1 MGFVQ
6 EPPPGETI
14 YLRWMS
20 EYSLG
25 GVRRKVWQRH
35 RKTDM
40 VSRKNAS
47 FGPRTDLAAWLST
60 PPSVPPPRPPL
71 DPERL
76 ARLGG
81 NAMLWTSAD
90 DDEPRPTELWNWQG
104 LEFDSWQHL
113 PSSPSEEEENSSF
126 WTCLT
131 PE

>member
-1 MGFVQ
+1 
-6 EPPPGETI
+6 
-14 YLRWMS
+14 MS
-20 EYSLG
+20 EDSLG

-35 RKTDM
+35 RKADM

-47 FGPRTDLAAWLST
+47 FGPRAELAAWLKT

-81 NAMLWTSAD
+81 NAMLWSSACD
-90 DDEPRPTELWNWQG
+90 GEDAATTLLNEHGQK
-104 LEFDSWQHL
+104 FDSWEHL
-113 PSSPSEEEENSSF
+113 TSSSSADVEDFDF
-126 WTCLT
+126 WNCLS

>member
-6 EPPPGETI
+6 EPPPGEKI
-14 YLRWMS
+14 YLRRMS
-20 EYSLG
+20 EESLE

-35 RKTDM
+35 RKADM

-47 FGPRTDLAAWLST
+47 FGHRAELAAWLKT

-90 DDEPRPTELWNWQG
+90 DDEEVATKLLNWHRG
-104 LEFDSWQHL
+104 KFDCWEHL
-113 PSSPSEEEENSSF
+113 PSSPSAEEEDLGF
-126 WTCLT
+126 WNCLS

>member
-6 EPPPGETI
+6 EPPPGEKI
-14 YLRWMS
+14 YLRRMS
-20 EYSLG
+20 EDSLE

-35 RKTDM
+35 RKADM

-47 FGPRTDLAAWLST
+47 FGPRAELAAWLKT

-90 DDEPRPTELWNWQG
+90 DDDPRATELLFWQEV
-104 LEFDSWQHL
+104 EFDPWQHL
-113 PSSPSEEEENSSF
+113 PSSPSGEEEDSSF
-126 WTCLT
+126 WTGLT